1 MSNDLHALIARRKAN
16 TQIIRTFFRAL
27 EQGDIDTWI
36 ALWAED
42 GVYLNPFTSERFPQ
56 ERISG
61 RDQIASALQ
70 QMRDTLDALQISGL
84 KVEQTIEPDVA
95 YAACDATFTFA
106 DASQQV
112 VSHML
117 HRFEISNK
125 KVQGWTDYANPVTRD
140 GSTASLLT
148 LRTLRRGN
156 GTERP
161 ESGQGPSPRDA

>member
-1 MSNDLHALIARRKAN
+1 MSNDLQALIARRKAN

-27 EQGDIDTWI
+27 KEGDIDTWKT
-36 ALWAED
+36 LWAAD

-61 RDQIASALQ
+61 RDQIASALR
-70 QMRDTLDALQISGL
+70 QMRGTLDALQISGL

-95 YAACDATFTFA
+95 YAACDAIFTLA
-106 DASQQV
+106 DTSQQV

-117 HRFEISNK
+117 HRFEISDQK
-125 KVQGWTDYANPVTRD
+125 IQGWTDYANPVTRD
-140 GSTASLLT
+140 GSATGLLT
-148 LRTLRRGN
+148 PHALPRDN

-161 ESGQGPSPRDA
+161 DSGQGPSPNDA